1 MDSNMDFGFSSNSDN
16 GNKEHQNR
24 FIFSDD
30 YYDSIASSESE
41 NPIKPVDAPVK
52 FTGTGPS
59 LMDIA
64 SNGQQKFSISETPST
79 TVSAP
84 PSVYNANNFTTDN
97 PNVSQASS
105 FEQVVH
111 NDYNSSTEDNQNVF
125 DFFGHNAHTDL
136 NEDKAIEEVAFDSVA
151 VAQEDRTKKS
161 FLNTL
166 EDKLTNRRK
175 NSAPS
180 LEVVHVGNLSPIHQ
194 EEEENHLANEDL
206 SSSLTP
212 PQIQPDIQ
220 GQQDLSTQMDAQLQS
235 QIPPSDKSQSLNSTE
250 FQSQPISVTVTGV
263 STPEFNTAVS
273 GLKQE
278 YNLNESSSFADT
290 ATPDEKIEV
299 PKTDTASSLP
309 LTFKQNQEE
318 EKAPMD
324 FLLKKED
331 LPTIEKNV
339 QYDQKNANILDFS
352 SFRNADTPAQF
363 ITNQEPNIRVEA
375 DKNSFQQLVVPDFM
389 SGTVKT
395 DDLNIATG
403 VNEELEK
410 ELMRQKQEEEEE
422 KRKLLAT
429 QQGYDLYKKDEPKTE
444 LIYKAGGKSI
454 IREKREKPKNT
465 FSPTS
470 ISTSESSNSIPSV
483 EKVQEEFQNDGQ
495 AKNATA
501 SNINTIDISSN
512 SAIVD
517 IDQQLKKNKTPSTD
531 AESIQD
537 LIEQIVG
544 VPDLDSVVVPI
555 DPKANPGVN
564 FRMEPIKEEKEVEEE
579 APTNVYDEEK
589 DNFDY
594 DQSFTNVKVHLS
606 ELLPKLKE
614 KATQEEKISILA
626 RYGEDFCAKEYIT
639 NPAIGRAEEIKQL
652 ILILLTPEKSGIL
665 VGKPGIGKT
674 SIVEG
679 LAYQL
684 QRDNVPDALK
694 GYCIVSVKTPSLLG
708 TLPTGETRLQ
718 TLVDELKGL
727 EKIILFIDE
736 IHMLIGSTNES
747 AMDFANM
754 FKESLG
760 RGSIKVIGATT
771 TEEYERYIL
780 RDKAFVR
787 RFQKVEVA
795 EPDREMT
802 IKILMGTLPKIEKTT
817 GAKLKYTQFVQ
828 SEIMAFIVDI
838 TSEYKRIYGIGSRY
852 PDICLTLLAQA
863 FSQAVFANR
872 KEVTIIDVRKAIENS
887 KNIYPDVIKKELV
900 RFDQKF
906 KDIIQEEEGSKDN

>member
-41 NPIKPVDAPVK
+41 TPIKPVDAPVK

-105 FEQVVH
+105 FGQVVH

-220 GQQDLSTQMDAQLQS
+220 SQQDLSTQMDAQLQS
-235 QIPPSDKSQSLNSTE
+235 QIPPSDESQSLNSTE

-309 LTFKQNQEE
+309 LTFKENQEE
-318 EKAPMD
+318 EKAPID

-331 LPTIEKNV
+331 IPTIEKNV

-422 KRKLLAT
+422 KRNLLAT

-501 SNINTIDISSN
+501 SNINTTDISSN

-614 KATQEEKISILA
+614 KATQEGKISILA

>member
-1 MDSNMDFGFSSNSDN
+1 MDSNMDFRFSSNSDN

-41 NPIKPVDAPVK
+41 TPIKPVDAPVK

-64 SNGQQKFSISETPST
+64 SNEQQKFSISETPST

-220 GQQDLSTQMDAQLQS
+220 SQQDLSTQMDAQLQS
-235 QIPPSDKSQSLNSTE
+235 QIPPSDESQSLNSTE

-331 LPTIEKNV
+331 IPTIEKNV

-501 SNINTIDISSN
+501 SNINTTDISSN

-614 KATQEEKISILA
+614 KATQEGKISILA

>member
-1 MDSNMDFGFSSNSDN
+1 MDNNMDFGFSSQSDN
-16 GNKEHQNR
+16 GNTKRQNR

-30 YYDSIASSESE
+30 YYDSIASSEAE
-41 NPIKPVDAPVK
+41 APIKPVDAPVQSI
-52 FTGTGPS
+52 GPS

-64 SNGQQKFSISETPST
+64 SSGQSKPAPAVSSTPTST
-79 TVSAP
+79 P
-84 PSVYNANNFTTDN
+84 VYNASNFTTDN

-111 NDYNSSTEDNQNVF
+111 NHYDQPSSANENVF

-136 NEDKAIEEVAFDSVA
+136 KEDKPVVEDTAFDSVA
-151 VAQEDRTKKS
+151 IAQADHNKKS

-166 EDKLTNRRK
+166 EDKFTKKKKTTPN
-175 NSAPS
+175 
-180 LEVVHVGNLSPIHQ
+180 LEVVHVGDFSPVQSDAQEQNLPD
-194 EEEENHLANEDL
+194 ANSFPSSVPSQSQDDIQTPPEIPTFVDAQSRD
-206 SSSLTP
+206 SSSFNREEA
-212 PQIQPDIQ
+212 
-220 GQQDLSTQMDAQLQS
+220 SN
-235 QIPPSDKSQSLNSTE
+235 PPS
-250 FQSQPISVTVTGV
+250 VTTVGV

-273 GLKQE
+273 ELNKE
-278 YNLNESSSFADT
+278 YNFNDSTSFTDT
-290 ATPDEKIEV
+290 FVPDEPVVGAKDNT
-299 PKTDTASSLP
+299 PTKASAP
-309 LTFKQNQEE
+309 VFVQQEKEE
-318 EKAPMD
+318 EKAPID
-324 FLLKKED
+324 FLLKKEEI
-331 LPTIEKNV
+331 PAAEKNV

-352 SFRNADTPAQF
+352 SFRNASTPTQF
-363 ITNQEPNIRVEA
+363 ITNQEPNVRVEA

-410 ELMRQKQEEEEE
+410 ELIRRKQEEEEE
-422 KRKLLAT
+422 KKKIEAA
-429 QQGYDLYKKDEPKTE
+429 QQGYDLFKKNEPETE

-454 IREKREKPKNT
+454 VREKREKPKNV
-465 FSPTS
+465 FSPSSPSSTPIESTSASVPVGDIQENTKEKVSTDFDSHNDSDNS
-470 ISTSESSNSIPSV
+470 ISFSEQS
-483 EKVQEEFQNDGQ
+483 DTG
-495 AKNATA
+495 
-501 SNINTIDISSN
+501 
-512 SAIVD
+512 IVN
-517 IDQQLKKNKTPSTD
+517 IDQQLKQDETPPS
-531 AESIQD
+531 EVKSIQD

-564 FRMEPIKEEKEVEEE
+564 FRMEPIKEEQKVEEE
-579 APTNVYDEEK
+579 APTNVYDEKK

-594 DQSFTNVKVHLS
+594 DQSFANVQVHLS
-606 ELLPKLKE
+606 DLLPKLRE
-614 KATQEEKISILA
+614 KANQEGKISILA

-787 RFQKVEVA
+787 RFQKVDVS

-906 KDIIQEEEGSKDN
+906 KDIIREEETNNRN

>member
-41 NPIKPVDAPVK
+41 TPIKPVDAPVK

-220 GQQDLSTQMDAQLQS
+220 SQQDLSTQMDAQLQS
-235 QIPPSDKSQSLNSTE
+235 QIPPSDESQSLNSTE

-501 SNINTIDISSN
+501 SNINTTDISSN

-614 KATQEEKISILA
+614 KATQEGKISILA

>member
-41 NPIKPVDAPVK
+41 TPIKPVDAPVK

-206 SSSLTP
+206 SSSLTL

-235 QIPPSDKSQSLNSTE
+235 QIPPSDESQSLNSTE

-309 LTFKQNQEE
+309 LTFKENQEE
-318 EKAPMD
+318 EKAPID

-331 LPTIEKNV
+331 IPTIEKNV

-422 KRKLLAT
+422 KRNLLAT

-444 LIYKAGGKSI
+444 LIYKARGKSI

-501 SNINTIDISSN
+501 SNINTTDISSN

-614 KATQEEKISILA
+614 KATQEGKISILA

>member
-41 NPIKPVDAPVK
+41 TPIKPVDAPVK

-206 SSSLTP
+206 SSSLTL

-235 QIPPSDKSQSLNSTE
+235 QIPPSDESQSLNSTE

-501 SNINTIDISSN
+501 SNINTTDISSN

-614 KATQEEKISILA
+614 KATQEGKISILA

-747 AMDFANM
+747 EMDFANM

>member
-41 NPIKPVDAPVK
+41 TPIKPVDAPVK

-220 GQQDLSTQMDAQLQS
+220 SQQDLSTQMDAQLQS
-235 QIPPSDKSQSLNSTE
+235 QIPPSDESQSLNSTE

-403 VNEELEK
+403 VDEELEK

-501 SNINTIDISSN
+501 SNINTTDISSN

-614 KATQEEKISILA
+614 KATQEGKISILA

-906 KDIIQEEEGSKDN
+906 KDIIQEEEGSKDS

>member
-1 MDSNMDFGFSSNSDN
+1 MNNNMDFDFSSNA
-16 GNKEHQNR
+16 NKGDSKRQNR

-30 YYDSIASSESE
+30 YYDSLDSSEVQDDGV
-41 NPIKPVDAPVK
+41 KAVDAPVQR
-52 FTGTGPS
+52 FIPS

-64 SNGQQKFSISETPST
+64 SSGEKKDIKDVNSPSSVQPT
-79 TVSAP
+79 IYDASNFVSH
-84 PSVYNANNFTTDN
+84 N

-105 FEQVVH
+105 FDQLVQNNYDQV
-111 NDYNSSTEDNQNVF
+111 DNVENVF
-125 DFFGHNAHTDL
+125 DFFGHNAHTNL
-136 NEDKAIEEVAFDSVA
+136 KNEEKPEEDNPILDTVAI
-151 VAQEDRTKKS
+151 AQDDQNKKS
-161 FLNTL
+161 FLENL
-166 EDKLTNRRK
+166 EDKLSKKRK
-175 NSAPS
+175 DPG
-180 LEVVHVGNLSPIHQ
+180 LDVVHVGDIAPVHLEP
-194 EEEENHLANEDL
+194 EEKEMESFDANVV
-206 SSSLTP
+206 
-212 PQIQPDIQ
+212 
-220 GQQDLSTQMDAQLQS
+220 
-235 QIPPSDKSQSLNSTE
+235 TE
-250 FQSQPISVTVTGV
+250 PV
-263 STPEFNTAVS
+263 STPEFNSAVP
-273 GLKQE
+273 GLKEE
-278 YNLNESSSFADT
+278 YNLNNSASFVDNVPSQAPVMSTPEDTNPSTFSSADT
-290 ATPDEKIEV
+290 SVKEDNHST
-299 PKTDTASSLP
+299 
-309 LTFKQNQEE
+309 
-318 EKAPMD
+318 D
-324 FLLKKED
+324 FLLKKEEI
-331 LPTIEKNV
+331 PSVEKNI
-339 QYDQKNANILDFS
+339 QYDKKNTNILDFS
-352 SFRNADTPAQF
+352 SFHNVNTPNQF
-363 ITNQEPNIRVEA
+363 IVNQEPNVRVEA
-375 DKNSFQQLVVPDFM
+375 NEQSFQQLAVPDFM

-395 DDLNIATG
+395 EDLNIATG

-410 ELMRQKQEEEEE
+410 ELIAQKQLEEEE
-422 KRKLLAT
+422 KKKLQASIE
-429 QQGYDLYKKDEPKTE
+429 GYDLFKKDEPETE

-454 IREKREKPKNT
+454 IREKQKKPKSVFT
-465 FSPTS
+465 PQPVVVTPPPAAEEEDS
-470 ISTSESSNSIPSV
+470 SEETNV
-483 EKVQEEFQNDGQ
+483 VN
-495 AKNATA
+495 
-501 SNINTIDISSN
+501 
-512 SAIVD
+512 
-517 IDQQLKKNKTPSTD
+517 IDQQLQQEQESTPQVY
-531 AESIQD
+531 SIQD
-537 LIEQIVG
+537 MIEQIVG
-544 VPDLDSVVVPI
+544 VPDLDSVLVPI
-555 DPKANPGVN
+555 DKKANPGVIFGN
-564 FRMEPIKEEKEVEEE
+564 EPLKEKKEEEKPVE
-579 APTNVYDEEK
+579 ATNVYHEDR

-594 DQSFTNVKVHLS
+594 DQNFDHVKVTIS
-606 ELLPKLKE
+606 DLLPKLKE
-614 KATQEEKISILA
+614 KANQEGKISILA
-626 RYGEDFCAKEYIT
+626 RYGEDFCAREYIT

-787 RFQKVEVA
+787 RFQKVDVE
-795 EPDREMT
+795 EPNRELT

-817 GAKLKYTQFVQ
+817 GAKLKYTQFIQ
-828 SEIMAFIVDI
+828 SEIMGFIVDI

-872 KEVTIIDVRKAIENS
+872 KEVTILDVRKAIENS

-900 RFDQKF
+900 HFDQKF
-906 KDIIQEEEGSKDN
+906 KDIIREEETSPKV

>member
-206 SSSLTP
+206 SSSLTL

-235 QIPPSDKSQSLNSTE
+235 QIPPSDESQSLNSTE

-309 LTFKQNQEE
+309 LTFKENQEE
-318 EKAPMD
+318 EKAPID

-331 LPTIEKNV
+331 IPTIEKNV

-422 KRKLLAT
+422 KRNLLAT

-444 LIYKAGGKSI
+444 LIYKARGKSI

-501 SNINTIDISSN
+501 SNINTTDISSN

-579 APTNVYDEEK
+579 SPTNVYDEEK

-614 KATQEEKISILA
+614 KATQEGKISILA

>member
-41 NPIKPVDAPVK
+41 TPIKPVDAPVK

-220 GQQDLSTQMDAQLQS
+220 SQQDLSTQMDAQLQS
-235 QIPPSDKSQSLNSTE
+235 QIPPSDESRSLNSTE

-403 VNEELEK
+403 VDEELEK

-501 SNINTIDISSN
+501 SNINTTDISSN

-614 KATQEEKISILA
+614 KATQEGKISILA

-906 KDIIQEEEGSKDN
+906 KDIIQEEEGSKDS

>member
-41 NPIKPVDAPVK
+41 TPIKPVDAPVK

-220 GQQDLSTQMDAQLQS
+220 SQQDLSTQMDAQLQS
-235 QIPPSDKSQSLNSTE
+235 QIPPSDESRSLNSTE

-309 LTFKQNQEE
+309 LTFKENQEE

-331 LPTIEKNV
+331 IPTIEKNV

-403 VNEELEK
+403 VDEELEK

-501 SNINTIDISSN
+501 SNINTTDISSN

-614 KATQEEKISILA
+614 KATQEGKISILA

-906 KDIIQEEEGSKDN
+906 KDIIQEEEGSKDS